1 MMEQMDIF
9 ATEADRLRELE
20 LKRMFREWKS
30 LPPETLVPARDP
42 QRSQVKTMLAAG
54 YCFLWEQALHRCP
67 GLPDDKYI
75 WLNEIEPAEYW
86 VMNDSGNP
94 AGEHI
99 DTCPFCGANLK
110 AGGGDVLLVKAD
122 GGWWVVNGFL
132 NESG

>member
-30 LPPETLVPARDP
+30 LPPETLVPAGDP

-99 DTCPFCGANLK
+99 DTCPFCGDNLK
-110 AGGGDVLLVKAD
+110 AGG
-122 GGWWVVNGFL
+122 
-132 NESG
+132 

>member
-30 LPPETLVPARDP
+30 LPPETLVPAGDP

-75 WLNEIEPAEYW
+75 LSLI
-86 VMNDSGNP
+86 
-94 AGEHI
+94 HI
-99 DTCPFCGANLK
+99 
-110 AGGGDVLLVKAD
+110 
-122 GGWWVVNGFL
+122 
-132 NESG
+132 